1 MGTGCTAHSSVHAEV
16 PSANNKLKLTLHGLP
31 NEEELSKRKSLI
43 FQNKSLESNFIE
55 LAYPKS
61 GKLIKWRRGDIIGEG
76 AYAKVYQCINSVNG
90 ELYAVKSF
98 TVTFN

>member
-55 LAYPKS
+55 P
-61 GKLIKWRRGDIIGEG
+61 
-76 AYAKVYQCINSVNG
+76 
-90 ELYAVKSF
+90 
-98 TVTFN
+98 